1 METQM
6 KLTPEQQE
14 ILNGARGETMAKVM
28 QTLVRYG
35 ELFGADEMVPVTSR
49 YNHLVTSFGLK
60 ALGPVYHLMEQLLEA
75 GAVSAQK
82 FSADPRPLDKNVP
95 SSFLQNFVFN
105 HFMYTRQ
112 DYYEQQLQKLGLMD
126 PNAFT
131 CTCYMDEVGNTPG
144 FGEVLSWSESSA
156 VVYANSVLGARCN
169 RNSGIIDL
177 MGSIVGFVP
186 SFGLLKDEG
195 RRASWIVEVRTT
207 KKPEAQLLGSAIGM
221 KVMED
226 VPFICGLD
234 KWLGTLDD
242 AARTYLKDFGA
253 ATASNGAVGLYHV
266 ENITPEAVKYGRSL
280 VREDA
285 QVYVI
290 DDAELQRVYDSYPVI
305 WKNKDAKP
313 KLCFMGCPHMS
324 LEQLISWTERVE
336 QGLAAAGNAH
346 VVIPTVFTAA
356 PAVLEKFRSTPYAA
370 RLEKTGVITSYICP
384 LMYMNNPLSTKMPVI
399 TSSNKLRTYT
409 SARYYTDDEILEQIT
424 RGGSKA

>member
-1 METQM
+1 M

-75 GAVSAQK
+75 GAVSKQK

-242 AARTYLKDFGA
+242 AAKTYLKDFGA

-336 QGLAAAGNAH
+336 QGLAAAGNAR